1 MLNFTNS
8 DKRKV
13 NDAYKMILNNLKD
26 YLKQYNVKDEIEYA
40 KIVFKMLH
48 RGLLSMNGTIRFDN
62 NYNYF
67 GLPIELSQGV
77 QVMYGICCCR
87 HATEFFYDLLCVL
100 NINSSLIYFW
110 VDNITGNW
118 HRVNPAH
125 EKANHQAI
133 LFNNEDK
140 YIIDPANKFILQV
153 QSDGQLSLLDTEYPG
168 NLNSYQDENIDFVA
182 KVLKKYYKYR
192 EFNVESVY

>member
-1 MLNFTNS
+1 MLNFTDS
-8 DKRKV
+8 DKRKI
-13 NDAYKMILNNLKD
+13 NDAYNMILINLKD
-26 YLKQYNVKDEIEYA
+26 YLRHYNVEDELEYS

-48 RGLLSMNGTIRFDN
+48 NGFFSMNGTIQFDN

-77 QVMYGICCCR
+77 QVMHGICCCR
-87 HATEFFYDLLCVL
+87 HATDFFYDLLCVL
-100 NINSSLIYFW
+100 NINSSLIYFM
-110 VDNITGNW
+110 VDDTTGFW
-118 HRVNPAH
+118 HIVNPAY

-133 LFNNEDK
+133 LFNNEGK

-153 QSDGQLSLLDTEYPG
+153 QGNGQLASLDTEYLG
-168 NLNSYQDENIDFVA
+168 HLNFYQDDNIDVVA

-192 EFNVESVY
+192 ELGVESVY